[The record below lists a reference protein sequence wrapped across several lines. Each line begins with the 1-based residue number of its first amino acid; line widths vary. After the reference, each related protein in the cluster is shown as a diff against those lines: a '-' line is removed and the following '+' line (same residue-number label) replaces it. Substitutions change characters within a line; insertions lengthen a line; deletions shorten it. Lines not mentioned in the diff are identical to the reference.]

1 MKNAAAE
8 TTASVGASPRVV
20 NSVRIVVAVA
30 INPRS
35 GWTTMPFTTDDNAA
49 ADDDEPVDG
58 SS

>member
-1 MKNAAAE
+1 
-8 TTASVGASPRVV
+8 
-20 NSVRIVVAVA
+20 VRIVVAVA

-49 ADDDEPVDG
+49 AADDEPVDG